1 MKIIY
6 FNQYCEENAEEYA
19 AINRFNKKAEKFSNG
34 LDQAAIIACSIAIG
48 VAITVMFF
56 VLI

>member
-6 FNQYCEENAEEYA
+6 FDQDCEENAEEYTA
-19 AINRFNKKAEKFSNG
+19 VNRFNKKAEKFSNC

-48 VAITVMFF
+48 VAIAVMFF